1 MIYSDLGIITNQP
14 TPFYYYTNFRNFV
27 LQNSGGNKVEKRLL
41 SIKSRPLNK
50 YSFIYTFKKYYRVN
64 KVKMLIL
71 TAWRL
76 SLPIKYYYAF
86 DSIFGK
92 INPVAFSDIK
102 SNTRL
107 FIFNFN
113 DFSSLVRNPTSF
125 RTRLKHTFF
134 IPVYLLGQRQDSYEL
149 HYPILKYMNNIPLIR
164 ISDYH
169 YVIGLVNLYD

>member
-1 MIYSDLGIITNQP
+1 M
-14 TPFYYYTNFRNFV
+14 
-27 LQNSGGNKVEKRLL
+27 EKRLL
-41 SIKSRPLNK
+41 SIKSRPFNK

-76 SLPIKYYYAF
+76 SLPVKYYYSF

-92 INPVAFSDIK
+92 INPVIYSQIK

-113 DFSSLVRNPTSF
+113 DFSSLVRYSNSF
-125 RTRLKHTFF
+125 RKRLKHTFF
-134 IPVYLLGQRQDSYEL
+134 IPVYFLGQRQDSYEL
-149 HYPILKYMNNIPLIR
+149 HHPILKYMNNIPLIR
-164 ISDYH
+164 ITDYH
-169 YVIGLVNLYD
+169 CITGLVNLYD